1 MWRGEG
7 GGGVGEGGGVSVVET
22 LLGKEEGTK
31 IGEIKEHRMYI
42 FSFTWWF

>member
-7 GGGVGEGGGVSVVET
+7 GGGGSVVET